1 MPVFVEYALMV
12 LAVITFVALI
22 APPVVLF
29 YLYYF
34 DRKQKQH
41 AILRS
46 YPILGRLRYLF
57 ESVGPEMRQYFFD
70 EDNDGKPFSR
80 VQFVDVVKSSKYL
93 ERLIGFGS
101 KRDFSRAGFYLRNSM
116 FPTLGEE
123 LRVDNHDRVRTQRY
137 HTDEEGLFSRDEHS
151 EPLDAEPW
159 LLAEDDAV
167 VIGRDCRHPF
177 VVRGLVG
184 MSAMSY
190 GSLGDHAIRA
200 LSLGLG
206 MAGGSWMNTGEGG
219 LSAHHLEGGGDLIC
233 QIGPGKFGF
242 RDRDGTFSW
251 AELRR
256 KAEMPQVKAFEL
268 KMAQGAKIRGGHLPG
283 PKVTPEIAEIRGL
296 EPYKD
301 VDSPNRFRE
310 FADVPG
316 MVELIER
323 IRAEGGKPVG
333 VKLVLGDASSM
344 DDLASHMASTGKGP
358 DFITIDGGEGGSG
371 ATYSELADSVGL
383 PIHAALVI
391 ADDTLRRHGVRDRV
405 TLIASGKLLTPDRM
419 AVALGMGADLV
430 NVARGFMISVGCI
443 GAQQCHT
450 NRCPVGVATTD
461 PRFQQ
466 ALVIGEK
473 KYRAANYVIASRHGL
488 FTIAAALGLST
499 PAEIR
504 REHVVYRDDQG
515 RVHNLA
521 EWYPYPESE
530 GSAAGER
537 LLERQE
543 LTGPRASHIGHVAP
557 GQEPSWAQRKS

>member
-1 MPVFVEYALMV
+1 MPAFVEYALIV
-12 LAVITFVALI
+12 LAVVVFAAIIVPPLI
-22 APPVVLF
+22 AF
-29 YLYYF
+29 YLYFF
-34 DRKQKQH
+34 DRKQRQH
-41 AILRS
+41 SILRS

-80 VQFVDVVKSSKYL
+80 VQFAEVVKSSKYL

-101 KRDFSRAGFYLRNSM
+101 KRDFEKPGYYLRNSM
-116 FPTLGEE
+116 FPTLNTDMRTDNSV
-123 LRVDNHDRVRTQRY
+123 RVATRRY
-137 HTDEEGLFSRDEHS
+137 VTDEEGLFSRKEHS
-151 EPLDAEPW
+151 EEFEADPW
-159 LLAEDDAV
+159 LLTAEDAV
-167 VIGRDCRHPF
+167 VIGPGCRTPF
-177 VVRGLVG
+177 RVRGLVG

-200 LSLGLG
+200 LSWGLG
-206 MAGGSWMNTGEGG
+206 MAGGTWMNTGEGG
-219 LSAHHLEGGGDLIC
+219 LSPHHLEGGADIIA

-256 KAEMPQVKAFEL
+256 KAALPQVKAFEL

-283 PKVTPEIAEIRGL
+283 AKVTPEIAEIRGL

-301 VDSPNRFRE
+301 VDSPNRFHE

-316 MVELIER
+316 MVDFIER

-333 VKLVLGDASSM
+333 VKLVLGDATSM
-344 DDLASHMASTGKGP
+344 DELAAYMAATGEGP

-383 PIHAALVI
+383 PIHSALII
-391 ADDTLRRHGVRDRV
+391 ADDSLRRHGVRDRV
-405 TLIASGKLLTPDRM
+405 KLIASGKLLTPDRM

-466 ALVIGEK
+466 ALVVGEK
-473 KYRAANYVIASRHGL
+473 KYRAANYVVASRHGL
-488 FTIAAALGLST
+488 FTVAAALGLHSPT
-499 PAEIR
+499 EMR
-504 REHVVYRDDQG
+504 REHVVYIDDRG

-521 EWYPYPESE
+521 EWFPYPEE
-530 GSAAGER
+530 SATR
-537 LLERQE
+537 
-543 LTGPRASHIGHVAP
+543 
-557 GQEPSWAQRKS
+557 GQVSNV